1 MTGAMSSRIAASAV
15 LVAVAAGACWWASMR
30 TGLTA
35 FNGLL
40 LVAAVASVALISV
53 GIERASF
60 RQYRDLVAT
69 ANDGL
74 GALARETGLEVVDA
88 GQVPSKRGDEAHFAR
103 LVGSYRGVQL
113 SVTVGFAPLEDLA
126 TNVTLQWLRP
136 MEPPPKVA
144 LEPLTALRG
153 VTAEATQRT
162 LVLHVSQP
170 LRGHFGQWSLLSA
183 YHRFPE
189 ADPARLRA
197 VLDAATALVAAS
209 SPSTA
214 SKL

>member
-1 MTGAMSSRIAASAV
+1 
-15 LVAVAAGACWWASMR
+15 MR

-40 LVAAVASVALISV
+40 LVSAVASVALISI

-60 RQYRDLVAT
+60 RQYRELVAT

-74 GALARETGLEVVDA
+74 GALARETALEVVDA
-88 GQVPSKRGDEAHFAR
+88 GQVPSKRGDAAHFAR
-103 LVGSYRGVQL
+103 LVGSHRGVQV
-113 SVTVGFAPLEDLA
+113 SVTVAFAPFEDLA

-136 MEPPPKVA
+136 MEPSPKVP
-144 LEPLTALRG
+144 LEPLTALGG

-162 LVLHVSQP
+162 LVLHVSQR
-170 LRGHFGQWSLLSA
+170 LRGHFGRWSLVSA

-189 ADPARLRA
+189 TDPARLRT
-197 VLDAATALVAAS
+197 VLDVATAFVTAAS
-209 SPSTA
+209 TAPSPSTA
-214 SKL
+214 SNRSSTGSP

>member
-1 MTGAMSSRIAASAV
+1 
-15 LVAVAAGACWWASMR
+15 MR

-40 LVAAVASVALISV
+40 LVSAVASVALISI

-60 RQYRDLVAT
+60 RQYRELVAT

-74 GALARETGLEVVDA
+74 CALARETGLVVVDA
-88 GQVPSKRGDEAHFAR
+88 GQVPSKRGDEAQFAR
-103 LVGSYRGVQL
+103 LVGSHRGVQL
-113 SVTVGFAPLEDLA
+113 SVTVGFAPFEDLA

-136 MEPPPKVA
+136 MEPSPKVP
-144 LEPLTALRG
+144 LEPLRALEG
-153 VTAEATQRT
+153 VTVEATERT
-162 LVLHVSQP
+162 LVLRVPQP

-189 ADPARLRA
+189 TDPARLRA
-197 VLDAATALVAAS
+197 VLDAATAFVTAASPAS

-214 SKL
+214 AKLSSTGSP